1 MKLGLEKLRETIN
14 FIVKRESEL
23 EKLRRENMTVSD
35 CFLLIPFKLFLTFYV

>member
-35 CFLLIPFKLFLTFYV
+35 FFLLIPFKLFLTFYV